1 MLLNRNQTETLATY
15 AHVAYWVTDDFE
27 EASIYLGIR
36 NKLETGL
43 LTDDKLISVKFSPIE
58 KKLMAKMEK
67 ERKVDECSTLF

>member
-1 MLLNRNQTETLATY
+1 MMLNRNQTETLATY

-36 NKLETGL
+36 NKLEAEL
-43 LTDDKLISVKFSPIE
+43 LTEDEIISVQFSPIE
-58 KKLMAKMEK
+58 KKLMAKIVK